1 MPGLDLARLERVQL
15 RRVPCVQIALAELLL
30 RWDYRFP
37 HRTEIVLSGLENLPR
52 DRSVFLA
59 MNHTDRYNYWPLQYA
74 IYRAGGHRY
83 TATWVKGKY
92 YQSRFLAA
100 FMDATNNIPVPSRG
114 YVIASEFARAAG
126 RAPDAGEY
134 RALRDAMDGRPA
146 TGGTLPAGA
155 DAAFVSRCDR
165 LFDRMARE
173 VVRLN
178 RRALERLDL
187 HVLVFPQG
195 TRSRRLSRGHD
206 GLVQMAFSLG
216 AAIVPVGCSGSDRLY
231 PGASPFSRGGRAV
244 YRIGRP
250 LEPDGPELGPHR
262 VREPFAPLSGEAG
275 RLHGEKFA
283 AATSVVMERIDE
295 LLDPEYRFG
304 EDRASDGV
312 AGLNRF
318 V

>member
-1 MPGLDLARLERVQL
+1 MPGLDLARLKRLQL

-37 HRTEIVLSGLENLPR
+37 RRTEIALEGLENLPR

-92 YQSRFLAA
+92 YRSSFLGG

-114 YVIASEFARAAG
+114 YVIASEFARATG
-126 RAPDAGEY
+126 RVPDADEY
-134 RALRDAMDGRPA
+134 RALRDAME
-146 TGGTLPAGA
+146 GGPVSDAPLPSGA
-155 DAAFVSRCDR
+155 DAGFISRCDR

-178 RRALERLDL
+178 RRALGPLQL

-195 TRSRRLSRGHD
+195 TRSKRLSRGHD
-206 GLVQMAFSLG
+206 GLAQMANHLG
-216 AAIVPVGCSGSDRLY
+216 AAIVPVGCNGSDRLY

-250 LEPDGPELGPHR
+250 LEPEGPELGPLR
-262 VREPFAPLSGEAG
+262 VREPFAPLSREAG
-275 RLHGEKFA
+275 RFHGERFS
-283 AATSVVMERIDE
+283 AATSVVMERIDA
-295 LLDPEYRFG
+295 LLDPEYRFA
-304 EDRASDGV
+304 EDHASDGV
-312 AGLNRF
+312 AGMSRF